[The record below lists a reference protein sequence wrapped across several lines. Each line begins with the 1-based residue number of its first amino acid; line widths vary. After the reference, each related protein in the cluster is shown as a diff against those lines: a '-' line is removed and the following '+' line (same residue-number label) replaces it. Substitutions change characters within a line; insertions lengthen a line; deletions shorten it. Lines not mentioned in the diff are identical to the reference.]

1 MSKETIKMGQIR
13 LMRIGIKEVLSMAEQ
28 TSNSYRH
35 TITENWDKEGDKES
49 RRALNK
55 AHKGLV
61 KSRRM
66 VRECQSQLKALKTDL
81 SRLNRQHDLMKNAVA
96 AAEYIAKQV
105 KKANPQYVK

>member
-13 LMRIGIKEVLSMAEQ
+13 IMRIGIKEVLSMAEQ

-55 AHKGLV
+55 AHRGLV
-61 KSRRM
+61 KSRKM
-66 VRECQSQLKALKTDL
+66 VRECQSQLRALKQELKKLNSQHDFRVKAL
-81 SRLNRQHDLMKNAVA
+81 S
-96 AAEYIAKQV
+96 EAK
-105 KKANPQYVK
+105 